1 MQGDK
6 GLSMAIAKSDNAGLK
21 AESGQVDLRQ
31 LLGRARQG
39 DAQAFEALYEI
50 CSGRVYALCLRM
62 TGDVGLA
69 EDCTQEAFIKAWRK
83 LGSFR
88 GDSALGTWLHRIA
101 VNEVLTMQR
110 RSGREVRYLEAV
122 GEGPAPGGTE
132 KVGETLD
139 IEAAILKLPE
149 GARNVF
155 VLCGIHGYQHNEAAD
170 FLGLAPGTC
179 KAQLHRARRLLKTRL
194 EL

>member
-1 MQGDK
+1 
-6 GLSMAIAKSDNAGLK
+6 MAIAKAGK
-21 AESGQVDLRQ
+21 AAQTKERAAPDMRR
-31 LLGRARQG
+31 LLARARTG
-39 DAQAFEALYEI
+39 DVRAFEALYQA
-50 CSGRVYALCLRM
+50 CSPRVYALCLRM
-62 TGDVGLA
+62 TGDCGLA

-88 GDSALGTWLHRIA
+88 GDSAFGTWLHRIA
-101 VNEVLTMQR
+101 VNEVLSMQR

-122 GEGPAPGGTE
+122 GEAPDRTSSE

-139 IEAAILKLPE
+139 IESAILKLPE

-155 VLCGIHGYQHNEAAD
+155 VLCGIHGYQHNEAAE

-179 KAQLHRARRLLKTRL
+179 KAQLHRARRLLQMRL
-194 EL
+194 EA